1 MSRKP
6 QKPDSVKTVFWKQ
19 EQGSALVMV
28 MFVVLLLTVL
38 GVAVLSATLGGAQRT
53 ELRENDV
60 QSLHLAQKALD
71 ESIAY
76 ISQELDRHQDIDPKQ
91 LNDVLRGIR
100 DQLQLQINNK
110 NHKVYTEL
118 DQTGSASARLTNIQY
133 EDKSLSGST
142 EPPTLYHITLT
153 AQATVNG
160 VTRELQQKVT
170 VDTFPEFLNYALGS
184 EHNLTLNGA
193 SSITGNIYSGQ
204 LLRLSQNAE
213 YRYNSSSDLKQ
224 QTLYPAL
231 SSDGKAYVQSMDS
244 ISKEGVPVNADIK
257 NTADNLEESL
267 GIPLENVVIKNN
279 KKFVQINLEETMI
292 DKVTEALN
300 HTSRDEVQQWYQAQ
314 NKNVSSLIGQIAEQA
329 KKDAAADDSGQ
340 SPLIHVAT
348 KPVPP
353 ANPSSNATEAE
364 LQDFDARSKL
374 YRKQM
379 AELDSTFKN
388 MQDSMLFEGDLE
400 LDGVTFN
407 QINYPDKNPDT
418 FGQNIPQTEFKKW
431 LIVHGDLIINNTSD
445 TPVQIKTNII
455 ITGKMIVKG
464 KADIDATIYVMSP
477 ASTTETSGSLAG
489 TDGQSSGPTVYTTIL
504 QDATIRDLNENGLVL
519 MSKGGI
525 LLNRFDAFNNK
536 AIGSDSAAQKIRGF
550 FYTESS
556 AWLYGVGSIFSLEGG
571 FFARGNLTVNAVAGT
586 ASAGG
591 SSIQFN
597 LSSSLDDSRFQVKY
611 NDQIFTA
618 QQPSGLPR
626 VKQVDIKVGKLELVK
641 KDSSSD
647 AEKASQP

>member
-6 QKPDSVKTVFWKQ
+6 QKPDSGKTVFWKQ

-76 ISQELDRHQDIDPKQ
+76 ISQELDRHQDIDP
-91 LNDVLRGIR
+91 
-100 DQLQLQINNK
+100 LQLDNILTGITSTLETQK
-110 NHKVYTEL
+110 SPVYTEL
-118 DQTGSASARLTNIQY
+118 NQNGSAEARLTGIQY
-133 EDKSLSGST
+133 SNNAVNGLAGY
-142 EPPTLYHITLT
+142 PTLYHITLT
-153 AQATVNG
+153 AEARVNG
-160 VTRELQQKVT
+160 VTRTLQQVVT
-170 VDTFPEFLNYALGS
+170 IDTFPEFLSYALGS
-184 EHNLTLNGA
+184 ERNLTLNGA
-193 SSITGNIYSGQ
+193 PSITGNIYSGQ
-204 LLRLSQNAE
+204 LLRLSRNAE

-224 QTLYPAL
+224 ETLYPAL
-231 SSDGKAYVQSMDS
+231 SRDGQAYVQSMDS
-244 ISKEGVPVNADIK
+244 ISREGIPVNADMK
-257 NTADNLEESL
+257 STADNLEESL
-267 GIPLENVVIKNN
+267 GIPLENIVIKNN

-300 HTSRDEVQQWYQAQ
+300 HTSRNEVQQWYQAQ
-314 NKNVSSLIGQIAEQA
+314 NKSVSSLIAQIAEQA
-329 KKDAAADDSGQ
+329 KKDAAADDGGQ

-353 ANPSSNATEAE
+353 ANPTSNATEAE
-364 LQDFDARSKL
+364 LQEFENRSQL
-374 YRKQM
+374 YEKQM
-379 AELDSTFKN
+379 NELDSTFKN

-400 LDGVTFN
+400 LNGITFS
-407 QINYPDKNPDT
+407 QINYPDKNPKDQS
-418 FGQNIPQTEFKKW
+418 GGSDFKKW
-431 LIVHGDLIINNTSD
+431 LIVHGNLIINNPSD
-445 TPVQIKTNII
+445 TPVQIKANII
-455 ITGKMIVKG
+455 VTGKMIVQG
-464 KADIDATIYVMSP
+464 KADMDATIYVMSP
-477 ASTTETSGSLAG
+477 ASTTPASNTS
-489 TDGQSSGPTVYTTIL
+489 TDLTGQSAAPVVYTTIL
-504 QDATIRDLNENGLVL
+504 QDAVIRDLDSRELVL

-536 AIGSDSAAQKIRGF
+536 AVGNNEKIIRGF

-571 FFARGNLTVNAVAGT
+571 FFARGDLTVNAVAGT

-597 LSSSLDDSRFQVKY
+597 LSSDHRDSRFQVKY
-611 NDQIFTA
+611 DEKIFTA

-626 VKQVDIKVGKLELVK
+626 VKQVNIKVGKLELVK
-641 KDSSSD
+641 NVSSNQ
-647 AEKASQP
+647 EKVSGP